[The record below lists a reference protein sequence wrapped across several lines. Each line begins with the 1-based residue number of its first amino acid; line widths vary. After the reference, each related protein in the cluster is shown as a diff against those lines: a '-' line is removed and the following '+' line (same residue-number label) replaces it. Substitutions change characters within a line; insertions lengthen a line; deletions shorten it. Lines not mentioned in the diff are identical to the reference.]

1 MENLKCVFSHHDSL
15 SICKTIDVDDSR
27 VLIQEEFLLQME
39 RLKDAFSAEREELE
53 KRIVML
59 QDEIEDI
66 NRTREKEDRCAV

>member
-1 MENLKCVFSHHDSL
+1 
-15 SICKTIDVDDSR
+15 
-27 VLIQEEFLLQME
+27 ME